1 MNSRKS
7 FYLLTL
13 APVLLAFFIWD
24 FDFETNLTTT
34 SNNIGINSSTNTPDS
49 ILVNPY
55 VNQYNLEGQLEQTLQ
70 GTELYSFD
78 EGKVLQIE
86 SPEFLLSD
94 ISGEN
99 WDASASRGYLLQGQS
114 IFQLEENVEMLKQSE
129 TFPINFSTSSLEID
143 LNRHIIQTDAG
154 ILIKAPNNNL
164 SGTGFQANLQT
175 NEFKILNGVKS
186 IHEAL

>member
-1 MNSRKS
+1 MNSRNS
-7 FYLLTL
+7 LYLLTFV
-13 APVLLAFFIWD
+13 PVLLAFFIWD

-34 SNNIGINSSTNTPDS
+34 SDNTGITPSADIPDS

-55 VNQYNLEGQLEQTLQ
+55 VNQYNLEGQLEQSLQ

-78 EGKVLQIE
+78 EGKLLQLE

-99 WDASASRGYLLQGQS
+99 WDISASRGYLLEGQS

-143 LNRHIIQTDAG
+143 LNRHIIQTDAVV
-154 ILIKAPNNNL
+154 LIKAPNNNL

-175 NEFKILNGVKS
+175 NEFKILNGVKAT
-186 IHEAL
+186 HEAL